1 MDFQSKFFEILL
13 DDNFNFDLHSS
24 SFAYFAASKCA
35 KLFNF
40 VLFKQNSIEKNFS
53 RIRTRIAKIEGESS
67 VDHHYHHGPLITIL
81 FGKCFKL
88 KIKLRDL
95 LVDQNGHFHTIVTTL
110 YVKLDHRALWMQ
122 EVRTEGLKL
131 VLFRVSPYAVCLQ
144 RLKFKRLAIFELN
157 PNSTKLVTRW
167 RFESRP

>member
-40 VLFKQNSIEKNFS
+40 VLFKQNSIEKNLS

-95 LVDQNGHFHTIVTTL
+95 LVDQNGHFHSLSTT
-110 YVKLDHRALWMQ
+110 DHTPAVAVHPHY
-122 EVRTEGLKL
+122 VRTCHYYNAKNRICQLPCRQQG
-131 VLFRVSPYAVCLQ
+131 Y
-144 RLKFKRLAIFELN
+144 
-157 PNSTKLVTRW
+157 
-167 RFESRP
+167 